1 MVRLAPFSKTARVCH
16 NKGMKEITLPRPT
29 VANLLAGKVVRAGYV
44 RGQRDMT
51 DSNRFIG
58 FKVGDLYFSKL
69 KDLKEFFGAKNLKEL
84 EIKAGYQKLGTVTAE
99 FQNVAVAD
107 PYFWGAYL
115 WEGSFRVGSSADR
128 LTLKAA

>member
-1 MVRLAPFSKTARVCH
+1 M
-16 NKGMKEITLPRPT
+16 NEITFPRPT
-29 VANLLAGKVVRAGYV
+29 VANLAAGTFVRAGYV

-51 DSNRFIG
+51 DANRFIG

-69 KDLKEFFGAKNLKEL
+69 KDLKEFLGAKNLKDL

-99 FQNVAVAD
+99 FQNVDVAD
-107 PYFWGAYL
+107 PYLWGAYL
-115 WEGSFRVGSSADR
+115 WEGSFRVGTSADR